1 MPVSSYNE
9 VTSLCRCSP
18 VSEARKVF
26 VYVNGGTYTAKSYL
40 LAVLNEYP
48 SFIVFN
54 FEYVHKILFLFG
66 NLSYNLSLSCRFK
79 VELIFNGARYNKKN
93 GINIFNHK
101 FVYHKILKILK
112 ITDMQ
117 NTQKIYT
124 PYSVYKV

>member
-26 VYVNGGTYTAKSYL
+26 VYVNCGTYTAKSYL

-54 FEYVHKILFLFG
+54 FEYVHKILFLCG

-117 NTQKIYT
+117 NMQKIYT